1 VVAGALHRKPFGK
14 KPTNFLEDWKKE
26 SAQLNTFLGEKGSI
40 EVKPLLEDYIRKA
53 QRLDAETMRLA
64 KKANKEQPSDL
75 RIDERGTLWFKDR
88 LCVPKGE
95 AREIPLNEAHSST
108 YSIHPGST
116 KMYLDLKTRYWWKGM
131 KKDIA

>member
-1 VVAGALHRKPFGK
+1 
-14 KPTNFLEDWKKE
+14 
-26 SAQLNTFLGEKGSI
+26 LGEKGSI

-64 KKANKEQPSDL
+64 EKANKEQPSDL
-75 RIDERGTLWFKDR
+75 RTDERGTLWFKDR

-95 AREIPLNEAHSST
+95 AREIPLNEAHSSA